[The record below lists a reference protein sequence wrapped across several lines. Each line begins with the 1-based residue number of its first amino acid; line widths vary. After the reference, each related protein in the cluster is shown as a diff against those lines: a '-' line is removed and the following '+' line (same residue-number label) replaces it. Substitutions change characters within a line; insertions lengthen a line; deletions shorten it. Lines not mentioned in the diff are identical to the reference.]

1 MKKRR
6 ISIWKAACEYLRRTK
21 DFGTF
26 FALLFLWKHR
36 KKMPIVVEETK
47 VRGFIYPH

>member
-1 MKKRR
+1 MHKKRLG
-6 ISIWKAACEYLRRTK
+6 IWKLAREYLRQTK

-36 KKMPIVVEETK
+36 KKMPVVEKEK
-47 VRGFIYPH
+47 EISGFIYPH